1 MVQDQPHWHP
11 WELVSHAEFQVPP
24 KHTESASASFSQDP
38 TWFICTA
45 EFKKHLFKRS
55 SDRSMTDKLEAGK
68 TNQREVG
75 DPKQGSSSGIKV
87 KTDKKEI
94 KKENNAQDH
103 ANKS

>member
-1 MVQDQPHWHP
+1 
-11 WELVSHAEFQVPP
+11 
-24 KHTESASASFSQDP
+24 
-38 TWFICTA
+38 
-45 EFKKHLFKRS
+45 
-55 SDRSMTDKLEAGK
+55 MTDKLEAGK